1 MKFEKLLKR
10 LGLMCLCL
18 IPIVVCAETSVSV
31 TGFIRQEASTLTG
44 DANVYNQATGN
55 VFNNV
60 PVTNFFGNTI
70 TRVGE
75 QSDHSTPLIATRAEI
90 DFKFRFSDSWEGF
103 AKIRGFYEH
112 RLDDEF
118 EDNEYFISG
127 FDDDNGSIL
136 ETNGEDYMIDIPALY
151 LDYNNGPF
159 WLRMGNQQIAWGDAI
174 FFRIFDVVNGLDL
187 RRHSFLDVA
196 AEEYSDKRVPSLG
209 IRGSYRFEN
218 DWELEGFV
226 QQFRPTVLAP
236 LDTPYNFVASQFVV
250 RQEEGWDSVDDKYN
264 YGLRLTGRAGDF
276 DLSFLAVQRYNPDGT
291 FRWTESDVNPFAGIG
306 VPALE
311 GLGQLLA
318 NTAFEINPAGVWSG
332 EEWLHYAGLA
342 RLHGI
347 DGLTASVLEFPAA
360 QALGAFPITPE
371 ICASIGVPDLTT
383 CTVLELDAFF
393 DPLSGGLGPLK
404 GHIAREY
411 HKEEIFGVGM
421 TYVFNGE
428 PDTLLDQ
435 LIFRVEA
442 TMAMDRKF
450 TNISLS
456 RDYIEEDELVTNVSL
471 EKYHRFSANF
481 PATYLIFQWMH
492 KSESDFLGRHLSGMG
507 SDRGPPKGDSN
518 FNAFAFALQQ
528 PFPGLIWRADLAVLY
543 DANGGYLI
551 QPGVRWRPRDN
562 IQLDVYANIIG
573 SDGDNDDVMETFEDM
588 DEVFARFTYYF

>member
-18 IPIVVCAETSVSV
+18 IPIAVCAETSVSV

-44 DANVYNQATGN
+44 DANVFNQATGN

-75 QSDHSTPLIATRAEI
+75 QSDHSTPLMATRAEI

-250 RQEEGWDSVDDKYN
+250 QQEAGWDSVDDKYN
-264 YGLRLTGRAGDF
+264 
-276 DLSFLAVQRYNPDGT
+276 
-291 FRWTESDVNPFAGIG
+291 
-306 VPALE
+306 
-311 GLGQLLA
+311 
-318 NTAFEINPAGVWSG
+318 
-332 EEWLHYAGLA
+332 
-342 RLHGI
+342 
-347 DGLTASVLEFPAA
+347 
-360 QALGAFPITPE
+360 
-371 ICASIGVPDLTT
+371 
-383 CTVLELDAFF
+383 
-393 DPLSGGLGPLK
+393 
-404 GHIAREY
+404 
-411 HKEEIFGVGM
+411 
-421 TYVFNGE
+421 
-428 PDTLLDQ
+428 
-435 LIFRVEA
+435 
-442 TMAMDRKF
+442 
-450 TNISLS
+450 
-456 RDYIEEDELVTNVSL
+456 
-471 EKYHRFSANF
+471 
-481 PATYLIFQWMH
+481 
-492 KSESDFLGRHLSGMG
+492 
-507 SDRGPPKGDSN
+507 
-518 FNAFAFALQQ
+518 
-528 PFPGLIWRADLAVLY
+528 
-543 DANGGYLI
+543 
-551 QPGVRWRPRDN
+551 
-562 IQLDVYANIIG
+562 
-573 SDGDNDDVMETFEDM
+573 
-588 DEVFARFTYYF
+588 